1 MSFSTEAYSSQRP
14 MSVQMR
20 CVFTVLD
27 AAPNLRAALS
37 PCIDLSRETIYWE
50 RISKLQLSSGERTL
64 VAWIYGLWTDEQRPR
79 ANVFDGSLNLPPQIQ
94 IAVLKALALRWG
106 LAM

>member
-1 MSFSTEAYSSQRP
+1 MSFSAETYSSQKP

-27 AAPNLRAALS
+27 AASNLRAALS
-37 PCIDLSRETIYWE
+37 PYIDLNLESIYWE
-50 RISKLQLSSGERTL
+50 RIFKLPLSSGERTL
-64 VAWIYGLWTDEQRPR
+64 VSWIYGLWTDEQRPR
-79 ANVFDGSLNLPPQIQ
+79 ANVFDGSITLPPQIQ

>member
-1 MSFSTEAYSSQRP
+1 

-20 CVFTVLD
+20 CVFTILD
-27 AAPNLRAALS
+27 AAPNLKVALS
-37 PCIDLSRETIYWE
+37 PFIDLSRETIYWE
-50 RISKLQLSSGERTL
+50 RISKLQLSGGERTL